1 MRQSLN
7 SKRAHGWNHTTGPA
21 YCSSSRQRCPLFPT
35 KGSGRRA
42 FSLVRF
48 EGSKSPFERPWPGLD
63 HQANYS
69 IDEPSSQT
77 SRPPN
82 RKMQRLLPSGGSST
96 ASQEVKS
103 TRLSSAENEDDLSDG
118 QSNFRSHTAQLSRE
132 LGARS
137 VWCNARSSNDHS
149 HSVAADYKQNP
160 FSLVYG
166 GAITKNE
173 LGKVNIHSV
182 TYQLSGLD
190 VVANAMFRA
199 ARCSAARRPYCCRL
213 AGRMATRPPAIIL
226 GG

>member
-1 MRQSLN
+1 MGGITPPDLRTAPHRDSDVHSSPQ
-7 SKRAHGWNHTTGPA
+7 REVAAAHFLWSVLKAASHPLSGLGLGSTTRPITPLMSPA
-21 YCSSSRQRCPLFPT
+21 HRHMPC
-35 KGSGRRA
+35 
-42 FSLVRF
+42 
-48 EGSKSPFERPWPGLD
+48 
-63 HQANYS
+63 
-69 IDEPSSQT
+69 
-77 SRPPN
+77 RPPN